1 MYNDNVVSF
10 AKKVNFDIGC
20 QMDFHKYPID
30 LQKCPVNIQS
40 FRYRPQ
46 VTLNFWGS
54 SCIMSSRIGTSMAR
68 LPPFPL
74 KIII

>member
-1 MYNDNVVSF
+1 MRVYDDNVVSF

-20 QMDFHKYPID
+20 QMDFHMYPID

-54 SCIMSSRIGTSMAR
+54 S
-68 LPPFPL
+68 
-74 KIII
+74 